1 MYVIKC
7 HQNHYTK
14 KSDELVGGELFH
26 CIVTMCE
33 LKHQSQWRFATGTV
47 HFILVLKMLHHTV
60 EESGA

>member
-1 MYVIKC
+1 MSIIQFLTFTMYVIKC

-33 LKHQSQWRFATGTV
+33 LKHQSQ
-47 HFILVLKMLHHTV
+47 
-60 EESGA
+60 